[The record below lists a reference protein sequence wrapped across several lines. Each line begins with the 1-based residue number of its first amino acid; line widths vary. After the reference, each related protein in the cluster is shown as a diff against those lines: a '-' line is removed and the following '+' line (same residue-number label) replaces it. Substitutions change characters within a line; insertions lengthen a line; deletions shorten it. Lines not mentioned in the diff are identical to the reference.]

1 MAVFQP
7 YEFLAGPARKR
18 TKKGDKTAVGMTSG
32 EEGSDGEGLT
42 ADENQTHEPPARPRR
57 SGLRTRAT
65 EPQSDVDQAMDQDE
79 PRVVTPKV
87 RPRPKP
93 RPVYKAK
100 STTAPS
106 TSEALEPS
114 PERSPVVGSEVPPEV
129 NGFETPK
136 ASRKRARS
144 DGEEDEQRSTTFDG
158 EDTREDGE
166 HPSDLLTPPG
176 DEIQFRRKRV
186 RH

>member
-1 MAVFQP
+1 MTVSQLF
-7 YEFLAGPARKR
+7 ESSAGSAKKR
-18 TKKGDKTAVGMTSG
+18 TKKGDKTAAGLTSG
-32 EEGSDGEGLT
+32 EEGSGGEGLT
-42 ADENQTHEPPARPRR
+42 MDENQTLELPARPRR
-57 SGLRTRAT
+57 SGLRARVRAT

-79 PRVVTPKV
+79 PTAVTPKL

-93 RPVYKAK
+93 RPVYQANPP
-100 STTAPS
+100 TAPS
-106 TSEALEPS
+106 ASELHEPS
-114 PERSPVVGSEVPPEV
+114 PEMSPVVVAPEV

-136 ASRKRARS
+136 APRKRARP
-144 DGEEDEQRSTTFDG
+144 DGEEDEQRSTTYDG
-158 EDTREDGE
+158 DTGEDGE